1 MLLCVIGTGTIR
13 ISFRQINA
21 GSMFSRLS
29 GVNIWNYELTLSDI
43 YRLSL
48 GCGGVT
54 GNLLQWFDLRRE
66 AESTGQVSELQGPS
80 CTYRDGKLFSCHL
93 HVSSVGFAFT
103 QRCYLYYF

>member
-54 GNLLQWFDLRRE
+54 GNLLQWFDLRSE

-80 CTYRDGKLFSCHL
+80 CTYRDGKSFSCHL
-93 HVSSVGFAFT
+93 HLSSVGFAFT